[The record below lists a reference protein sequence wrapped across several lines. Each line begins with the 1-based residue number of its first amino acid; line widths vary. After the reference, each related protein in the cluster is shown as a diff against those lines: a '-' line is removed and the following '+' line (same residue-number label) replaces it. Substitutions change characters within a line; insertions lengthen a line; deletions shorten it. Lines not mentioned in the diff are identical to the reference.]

1 MHTKK
6 CAQLGL
12 CIGNAL
18 VTSASVVHIW
28 ALHRK
33 SVFSCS
39 SSHLGSATY
48 FSYFGCSLCTFGLCI
63 GNALVSSAAVCAH
76 LGSASEMHWSLQLR
90 SCGLCIGNALVSS
103 VAVLHTWDL
112 QNALVFFGFVFFS
125 QSCTSHGF
133 WLCKSKRTMTS
144 GTLTMLQKAVAS
156 GTLTIF
162 REGKKDLR
170 TVFDLKGDT
179 LFNFSSR

>member
-1 MHTKK
+1 LVSSDSVLLALHRK
-6 CAQLGL
+6 
-12 CIGNAL
+12 CIGYFGFGL
-18 VTSASVVHIW
+18 RLHFVHIW
-28 ALHRK
+28 A
-33 SVFSCS
+33 
-39 SSHLGSATY
+39 
-48 FSYFGCSLCTFGLCI
+48 
-63 GNALVSSAAVCAH
+63 
-76 LGSASEMHWSLQLR
+76 
-90 SCGLCIGNALVSS
+90 
-103 VAVLHTWDL
+103 L

-144 GTLTMLQKAVAS
+144 GTLTMLQKAVTS

-179 LFNFSSR
+179 LFNFSSRKLAAILWEQDRPRG

>member
-90 SCGLCIGNALVSS
+90 SCGLCIGNALV
-103 VAVLHTWDL
+103 
-112 QNALVFFGFVFFS
+112 FFS
-125 QSCTSHGF
+125 FGPAGSASEMHWFLRLQFCTLGI
-133 WLCKSKRTMTS
+133 CKMHWFSSASFSFRKVAHRT
-144 GTLTMLQKAVAS
+144 AS
-156 GTLTIF
+156 GSAN
-162 REGKKDLR
+162 R
-170 TVFDLKGDT
+170 KG
-179 LFNFSSR
+179 R